1 MGEDAKTGIEVPTA
15 AKQTEIPD
23 KIQHEKRK
31 FHKKSQ
37 YACKN
42 QK

>member
-1 MGEDAKTGIEVPTA
+1 VPTA

-31 FHKKSQ
+31 FHKKVNML
-37 YACKN
+37 ARIKN
-42 QK
+42 NA